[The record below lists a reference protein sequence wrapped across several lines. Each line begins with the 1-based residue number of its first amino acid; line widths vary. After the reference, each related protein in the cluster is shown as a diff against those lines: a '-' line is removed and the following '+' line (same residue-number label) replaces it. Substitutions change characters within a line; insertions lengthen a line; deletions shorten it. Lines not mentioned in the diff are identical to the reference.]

1 MPNYKQ
7 SSVTAGEAW
16 TRAYQV
22 VIENRL
28 DQVPVI
34 VFNEEIVVNTGT
46 TKVSK
51 HISSVGESFQDPT
64 KTFELIHPE
73 TGANLG
79 TASYQQLY
87 VFLSSLYLH
96 VAQNRDIAANVP
108 TVMPTNPAP
117 APTDVPPTDVP
128 PTAPV

>member
-28 DQVPVI
+28 DQIPVI

-51 HISSVGESFQDPT
+51 HVSSVSESFQDPT

-73 TGANLG
+73 TGENLG

-96 VAQNRDIAANVP
+96 VAQNRDINIS
-108 TVMPTNPAP
+108 
-117 APTDVPPTDVP
+117 
-128 PTAPV
+128 